1 MKSLPIYNNSFRA
14 LIDSYQ
20 SWLTAERYAATTIY
34 YMPIHLR
41 EFFHYLETLGHEGI
55 EYITTKLVSEY
66 YEQLSMRKN
75 RIRGGALS
83 NKALNKHIQ
92 SLKLFVEYLNKH
104 DANFSFGVHLK
115 SEKVNNLTAKDI
127 LSIKQI
133 KQLFE
138 ACEYSHTSAKY
149 RLRDKGILAIL
160 YSCGLRLN
168 EAAQL
173 DINDVKFNKNLI
185 HVRYAK
191 KSKERFVVIN
201 DRNLKILEDYIYE
214 ARPQF
219 GKSKKSKALFVN
231 QFGRRMG
238 GQTFSA
244 RLKVILST
252 TEDKNIISKHVT
264 PHTLR
269 HCIATHYLQSGMKL
283 KKIQKF
289 LGHASI
295 EATQIY
301 THLLTG
307 LEEDD

>member
-20 SWLTAERYAATTIY
+20 SWLTAERYAATTVY

-66 YEQLSMRKN
+66 YEQLSIRKN
-75 RIRGGALS
+75 QKRGGALS

-115 SEKVNNLTAKDI
+115 SEKVDNLTTKDI
-127 LSIKQI
+127 LSVAQI
-133 KQLFE
+133 EQLFE
-138 ACEYSHTSAKY
+138 ACEYSHISAKY
-149 RLRDKGILAIL
+149 RLRDMALLTVL
-160 YSCGLRLN
+160 YSCGLRRN
-168 EAAQL
+168 EAVQL
-173 DINDVKFNKNLI
+173 DVNDVKFNKNLI
-185 HVRYAK
+185 HVRHAK

-201 DRNLKILEDYIYE
+201 DRNKRILEDYLYE

-219 GKSKKSKALFVN
+219 GISKKSKALFVN
-231 QFGRRMG
+231 QYGRRMS
-238 GQTFSA
+238 GQTFSN
-244 RLKVILST
+244 RLKSILKS
-252 TEDKNIISKHVT
+252 TEDKNITSKHVT

-269 HCIATHYLQSGMKL
+269 HCIATHFLQSGMKL

-301 THLLTG
+301 THLLTE
-307 LEEDD
+307 LEDDD